1 MTMTIT
7 RDIVTDLLPLYAA
20 GEVSA
25 DSRAAVDAML
35 REDAGLRRLAD
46 ALAAGTAIGER
57 AEPTPDRLA
66 LSRTKKLLRLR
77 ASLLGAAC
85 FFTGLPWAVAI
96 DDHGW
101 HHWLFRDTPS
111 VGVSSLVAA
120 AGLWTAFLV
129 VSRKLK
135 VTGL

>member
-25 DSRAAVDAML
+25 DSRAAVEAML
-35 REDAGLRRLAD
+35 RDDAGLRRLAD
-46 ALAAGTAIGER
+46 ALASGAAATAAG
-57 AEPTPDRLA
+57 EPTAERVA
-66 LSRTKKLLRLR
+66 LSRTKTLLRLR
-77 ASLLGAAC
+77 SWLLAAAC
-85 FFTGLPWAVAI
+85 FFTGLPFSIAV

-101 HHWLFRDTPS
+101 RNWLFRDTPS
-111 VGVSSLVAA
+111 VGVAFLVVA
-120 AGLWTAFLV
+120 AGLWIAFVV
-129 VSRKLK
+129 VSRRLK